1 MFADTE
7 RWAPAGKVSASHKDD
22 EPNSVGAKSPYFVMP
37 GLWHGE
43 IGLAGDPTSAREARA
58 FVRMAIEGQVTVE
71 TLQDVLLVAS
81 EMVSNV
87 IRHART
93 PLTLSLELH
102 DAHIR
107 LAVTDGEP
115 PVRPADHTPADREA
129 TAESESGRG
138 MGIIDAVSRGW
149 GIGDTP
155 IGKSIWA
162 EIPLS

>member
-1 MFADTE
+1 MFSEASSGAPVDRVSAE
-7 RWAPAGKVSASHKDD
+7 RRDDGTGAPA
-22 EPNSVGAKSPYFVMP
+22 PYFVMP
-37 GLWHGE
+37 GYWHGE

-58 FVRMAIEGQVTVE
+58 FVRMALEDQVSPP
-71 TLQDVLLVAS
+71 TLQDVLLVTS

-93 PLTLSLELH
+93 PLTLSIELH
-102 DAHIR
+102 DAHVR

-115 PVRPADHTPADREA
+115 PFGAVPDGAADA
-129 TAESESGRG
+129 ESGRG
-138 MGIIDAVSRGW
+138 MGIIGAVSRGW

-162 EIPLS
+162 EIALT